1 MDISVVIPN
10 YNGENLIKKNLDKV
24 AEIIYDFSKKKDKK
38 AEIIVVDDNSQDN
51 SIEELEKIKKSWSE
65 KLKIKI
71 IKNDRNYGFSTT
83 ANNGVRIANGEIL
96 ILLNTDITPE
106 NDFLTPLLKY
116 FEDEDVFAVG
126 CMDKSV
132 EKEGIVLRGRG
143 TGEWKRGF
151 LSHRKGRINKNKSLW
166 VSGGSGAFRRSIWQK
181 LGGLNEIYNPFY
193 WEDIDLSYRALK
205 SGYKLFFEKESTVIH
220 EHEKG
225 AIKSKYT
232 PYDVKKIAYRNQFIF
247 VWTNADSS
255 LILTNML
262 FLPYHI
268 LKAVFNMDKAFF
280 VGFFKAI
287 ILLPRILSV
296 RSENRKL
303 FIKTDNQII
312 SEVEK

>member
-10 YNGENLIKKNLDKV
+10 YNGENLIKKNLNKV
-24 AEIIYDFSKKKDKK
+24 AETIYNFAKKKNKK
-38 AEIIVVDDNSQDN
+38 AEIVVVDDNSQDN
-51 SIEELEKIKKSWSE
+51 SIEELEKIKKNWDG
-65 KLKIKI
+65 KLKIKV
-71 IKNDRNYGFSTT
+71 IKNDKNYGFSTT

-106 NDFLTPLLKY
+106 NDFLTPFFKY
-116 FEDEDVFAVG
+116 FDDESVFAVG
-126 CMDKSV
+126 CMDKSI
-132 EKEGIVLRGRG
+132 EKDGVVLRGRG

-151 LSHRKGRINKNKSLW
+151 LTHRKGNIDKNKTLW

-232 PYDVKKIAYRNQFIF
+232 PYQVKIIAYRNQFIF
-247 VWTNADSS
+247 VWTNADFSF
-255 LILTNML
+255 ILTNLL
-262 FLPYHI
+262 FLPYHM
-268 LKAVFNMDKAFF
+268 LKALFNADKAFF
-280 VGFFKAI
+280 IGFFKAI
-287 ILLPRILSV
+287 VMLPKILDV
-296 RSENRKL
+296 RSNNKKL
-303 FIKTDNQII
+303 FIKTDSQII
-312 SEVEK
+312 SEVKE

>member
-116 FEDEDVFAVG
+116 FEDENVFAVG

-151 LSHRKGRINKNKSLW
+151 LSHRKGGINKNKTLW